1 MDQTTTEDAVADA
14 RAWAVE
20 RLDADIHMD
29 DVRAIYEEF
38 EEWIEL
44 DGDKGGL
51 EIMSL
56 EALEEYYI
64 D

>member
-1 MDQTTTEDAVADA
+1 MELRTTEDAVADA

-38 EEWIEL
+38 EEWIDPDNE
-44 DGDKGGL
+44 L
-51 EIMSL
+51 EIMSM
-56 EALEEYYI
+56 EPLEEYF
-64 D
+64 DDRS